1 MICLTYGMT
10 KTYLDKIYSA
20 DSTDLRPF
28 YAQWAKSYDQEVGE
42 NGYITPLRI
51 AEALARHVKD
61 LSIPILDYGCGT
73 GISGQAFQEAGFLT
87 IDGVDIS
94 DEMLEVAAQ
103 KKMYRR
109 LEVFAPETG
118 PDVKLG
124 AYNIIAAVGVIGAG
138 AAPLA
143 VLDQIMALLAP
154 KGLLVFSFNDHTLE
168 DPAYDGRVE
177 NYVKQGQAALH
188 LKDYGDHLPK
198 QKINSN
204 IYILEKL

>member
-1 MICLTYGMT
+1 MT

-20 DSTDLRPF
+20 DSADLRPF
-28 YAQWAKSYDQEVGE
+28 YAQWAQSYDQEVGE
-42 NGYITPLRI
+42 NGYVTPLRI

-73 GISGQAFQEAGFLT
+73 GVSGQAFQEAGFLT

-94 DEMLEVAAQ
+94 AEMLEVAAQ
-103 KKMYRR
+103 KKIYRR
-109 LEVFAPETG
+109 LEVFAPESG
-118 PDVKLG
+118 PNVKLG
-124 AYNIIAAVGVIGAG
+124 AYSIIAAVGVIGAG

-143 VLDQIMALLAP
+143 VLDKMMALLAP

-168 DPAYDGRVE
+168 DPAYDGLVE
-177 NYVKQGQAALH
+177 NYVNQGRAALH
-188 LKDYGDHLPK
+188 LKEYGDHLPK

>member
-1 MICLTYGMT
+1 MT

-20 DSTDLRPF
+20 DSTDLQPC
-28 YAQWAKSYDQEVGE
+28 YAKWVQSYDQEVGE
-42 NGYITPLRI
+42 EGYITPLRI

-73 GISGQAFQEAGFLT
+73 GISGQAFQEEGFLT

-94 DEMLEVAAQ
+94 NEMLKVAAQ
-103 KKMYRR
+103 KKIYRR

-124 AYNIIAAVGVIGAG
+124 AYTIIAAVGVIGAG
-138 AAPLA
+138 AVPLA
-143 VLDQIMALLAP
+143 VLDQIMVLLAA
-154 KGLLVFSFNDHTLE
+154 KGLLVFSFNDHTWE
-168 DPAYDGRVE
+168 DSAYDGLIE
-177 NYVKQGQAALH
+177 NYLKQGQAALH

>member
-1 MICLTYGMT
+1 MT
-10 KTYLDKIYSA
+10 TTYLDKIYSA
-20 DSTDLRPF
+20 DSADLRPF
-28 YAQWAKSYDQEVGE
+28 YAQWAQSYDQEVGE
-42 NGYITPLRI
+42 NGYVTPLRI

-94 DEMLEVAAQ
+94 AEMLKVAAQ
-103 KKMYRR
+103 KKIYRR
-109 LEVFAPETG
+109 LEVFAPEIG
-118 PDVKLG
+118 PNVKLG
-124 AYNIIAAVGVIGAG
+124 AYQIIAAVGVIGAG

-143 VLDQIMALLAP
+143 VLDKMMALLAP

>member
-1 MICLTYGMT
+1 MT
-10 KTYLDKIYSA
+10 TTYLVKIYSA
-20 DSTDLRPF
+20 DSADLRPF
-28 YAQWAKSYDQEVGE
+28 YAQWAQSYDQEVGE
-42 NGYITPLRI
+42 NGYVTPLRI

-73 GISGQAFQEAGFLT
+73 GVSGQAFQEAGFLT

-94 DEMLEVAAQ
+94 AEMLKVAAQ
-103 KKMYRR
+103 KKIYRR
-109 LEVFAPETG
+109 LEVFAPESG
-118 PDVKLG
+118 PNVKLG
-124 AYNIIAAVGVIGAG
+124 AYQIIAAVGVIGAG

-143 VLDQIMALLAP
+143 VLNKILALLAP

-168 DPAYDGRVE
+168 DPAYDGLVE
-177 NYVKQGQAALH
+177 DYVNQGQAVLH
-188 LKDYGDHLPK
+188 LKEHGDHLPE

>member
-1 MICLTYGMT
+1 MT
-10 KTYLDKIYSA
+10 KTYLDKIYST

-28 YAQWAKSYDQEVGE
+28 YAQWAQSYDQEVGE

-73 GISGQAFQEAGFLT
+73 GISGQAFQEAGFPT

-103 KKMYRR
+103 KKIYRR
-109 LEVFAPETG
+109 LEVFAPEIG

-154 KGLLVFSFNDHTLE
+154 KGLLVFSFNDHKLE

>member
-1 MICLTYGMT
+1 MT

-20 DSTDLRPF
+20 DSADLRPF
-28 YAQWAKSYDQEVGE
+28 YAQWAQSYDQEVGE
-42 NGYITPLRI
+42 NGYVTPLRI

-73 GISGQAFQEAGFLT
+73 GVSGQAFQEAGFLT

-94 DEMLEVAAQ
+94 AEMLEVAAQ
-103 KKMYRR
+103 KKIYRR
-109 LEVFAPETG
+109 LEVFAPESG
-118 PDVKLG
+118 PNVKLG
-124 AYNIIAAVGVIGAG
+124 AYQIIAAVGVIGAG

-143 VLDQIMALLAP
+143 VLDKMIALLAP

-168 DPAYDGRVE
+168 DPAYDGLVE
-177 NYVKQGQAALH
+177 DYVNQGRAALH
-188 LKDYGDHLPK
+188 LKEYGDHLPK

>member
-1 MICLTYGMT
+1 MT
-10 KTYLDKIYSA
+10 TTYLDKIYSA
-20 DSTDLRPF
+20 DSADLRPF
-28 YAQWAKSYDQEVGE
+28 YAQWAQSYDQEVGE
-42 NGYITPLRI
+42 NGYVTPLRI

-73 GISGQAFQEAGFLT
+73 GVSGQAFQEAGFLT

-94 DEMLEVAAQ
+94 TEMLEVAAQ
-103 KKMYRR
+103 KKIYRR
-109 LEVFAPETG
+109 LEVFAPESG
-118 PDVKLG
+118 PNVKLG
-124 AYNIIAAVGVIGAG
+124 AYQIIAAVGVIGAG

-143 VLDQIMALLAP
+143 VLDKMIALLAP

-168 DPAYDGRVE
+168 DPAYDGLVE
-177 NYVKQGQAALH
+177 DYVKQGQAVLH
-188 LKDYGDHLPK
+188 LKEYGDHLPK

>member
-1 MICLTYGMT
+1 MT
-10 KTYLDKIYSA
+10 KTYLDKIYST

-28 YAQWAKSYDQEVGE
+28 YAQWAQSYDQEVGE

-87 IDGVDIS
+87 IDGMDIS

-103 KKMYRR
+103 KKIYRR

>member
-1 MICLTYGMT
+1 MT
-10 KTYLDKIYSA
+10 TTYLDKIYSA
-20 DSTDLRPF
+20 DSADLRPF
-28 YAQWAKSYDQEVGE
+28 YAQWAQSYDQEVGE
-42 NGYITPLRI
+42 NGYVTPLRI

-94 DEMLEVAAQ
+94 DEMLKVAAQ
-103 KKMYRR
+103 KKIYRR

-143 VLDQIMALLAP
+143 VLDKMMALLAP

-168 DPAYDGRVE
+168 DPAYDGLVE
-177 NYVKQGQAALH
+177 DYVNQGQAVLH
-188 LKDYGDHLPK
+188 LKEYGDHLPK

>member
-1 MICLTYGMT
+1 MN
-10 KTYLDKIYSA
+10 KTYLDKIYST

-28 YAQWAKSYDQEVGE
+28 YAQWAQSYDQEVGE

-73 GISGQAFQEAGFLT
+73 GISGQAFQEAGFPT

-103 KKMYRR
+103 KKIYRR

>member
-1 MICLTYGMT
+1 MT
-10 KTYLDKIYSA
+10 TTYLDKIYSA
-20 DSTDLRPF
+20 DSADLRPF
-28 YAQWAKSYDQEVGE
+28 YAQWAPSYDQEVGE
-42 NGYITPLRI
+42 NGYVTPLRI

-73 GISGQAFQEAGFLT
+73 GVSGQAFQEVGFLT

-94 DEMLEVAAQ
+94 AEMLEVAAQ
-103 KKMYRR
+103 KKIYRH

-118 PDVKLG
+118 PNLKLG
-124 AYNIIAAVGVIGAG
+124 AYQIIAAVGVIGAG

-143 VLDQIMALLAP
+143 VLDKMMALLAP
-154 KGLLVFSFNDHTLE
+154 KGLLVSSFNDHTLE
-168 DPAYDGRVE
+168 DPAYNGLVE
-177 NYVKQGQAALH
+177 DYVNQGQAVLH
-188 LKDYGDHLPK
+188 LKEYGDHLPK

>member
-1 MICLTYGMT
+1 MT
-10 KTYLDKIYSA
+10 PTYLDTIYRA
-20 DSTDLRPF
+20 DRADLRPS
-28 YAQWAKSYDQEVGE
+28 YAQWAQSYDQEVGE
-42 NGYITPLRI
+42 NGYVTPLRI

-73 GISGQAFQEAGFLT
+73 GVSGQAFQEVGFLT

-94 DEMLEVAAQ
+94 AEMLEVAAQ
-103 KKMYRR
+103 KKIYRH

-118 PDVKLG
+118 PNVKLG
-124 AYNIIAAVGVIGAG
+124 AYQIIAAVGVIGAG

-143 VLDQIMALLAP
+143 VLDKMMALLAP

-168 DPAYDGRVE
+168 DPAYNGLVE
-177 NYVKQGQAALH
+177 DYVNQGQAVLH
-188 LKDYGDHLPK
+188 LKEYGDHLPK

>member
-1 MICLTYGMT
+1 MT
-10 KTYLDKIYSA
+10 TTYLDKIYSA
-20 DSTDLRPF
+20 DSADLRPF
-28 YAQWAKSYDQEVGE
+28 YAQWAQSYDQEVGE
-42 NGYITPLRI
+42 NGYVTPLRI

-73 GISGQAFQEAGFLT
+73 GVSGQAFQEVGFLT

-94 DEMLEVAAQ
+94 AEMLEVAAQ
-103 KKMYRR
+103 KKIYRH

-118 PDVKLG
+118 PNVKLG
-124 AYNIIAAVGVIGAG
+124 AYQIIAAVGVIGAG

-143 VLDQIMALLAP
+143 ILDKMMALLAP

-168 DPAYDGRVE
+168 DPAYDGLVE
-177 NYVKQGQAALH
+177 DYVKQGQAVLH
-188 LKDYGDHLPK
+188 LKEYGDHLPK

>member
-1 MICLTYGMT
+1 MMT
-10 KTYLDKIYSA
+10 TYLDKIYSA
-20 DSTDLRPF
+20 DSADLRPF
-28 YAQWAKSYDQEVGE
+28 YAQWAQSYDQEVGE
-42 NGYITPLRI
+42 NGYVTPLRI

-73 GISGQAFQEAGFLT
+73 GVSGQAFQEAGFLT

-94 DEMLEVAAQ
+94 AEMLEVAAQ
-103 KKMYRR
+103 KKIFRH

-118 PDVKLG
+118 PNVKLG
-124 AYNIIAAVGVIGAG
+124 AYQIIAAVGVIGAG

-143 VLDQIMALLAP
+143 VLDKMIGLLAP
-154 KGLLVFSFNDHTLE
+154 KGLLVFSFNDYTLE
-168 DPAYDGRVE
+168 DPAYDGLVE
-177 NYVKQGQAALH
+177 DYVKQGQAVLH
-188 LKDYGDHLPK
+188 LKEYGDHLPK

>member
-1 MICLTYGMT
+1 MT
-10 KTYLDKIYSA
+10 TTYLDKIYSA
-20 DSTDLRPF
+20 DSADLRPF
-28 YAQWAKSYDQEVGE
+28 YAQWAPSYDQEVGE
-42 NGYITPLRI
+42 NGYVTPLRI

-73 GISGQAFQEAGFLT
+73 GVSGQAFQEVGFLT

-94 DEMLEVAAQ
+94 AEMLEVAAQ
-103 KKMYRR
+103 KKIYRR
-109 LEVFAPETG
+109 LEVFAPESG
-118 PDVKLG
+118 PNVKLG
-124 AYNIIAAVGVIGAG
+124 AYQIIAAVGVIGAG

-143 VLDQIMALLAP
+143 VLDKMMALLAP

-168 DPAYDGRVE
+168 DPAYNGLVE
-177 NYVKQGQAALH
+177 DYVNQGQAVLH
-188 LKDYGDHLPK
+188 LKEYGDHLPK

>member
-1 MICLTYGMT
+1 MT
-10 KTYLDKIYSA
+10 TTYLDKIYSA
-20 DSTDLRPF
+20 DSADLRPF
-28 YAQWAKSYDQEVGE
+28 YAQWAPSYDQEVGE
-42 NGYITPLRI
+42 NGYVTPLRI

-73 GISGQAFQEAGFLT
+73 GVSGQAFQEVGFLT

-94 DEMLEVAAQ
+94 AEMLKVAAQ
-103 KKMYRR
+103 KKIYRR

-118 PDVKLG
+118 PNLKLG
-124 AYNIIAAVGVIGAG
+124 AYQIIAAVGVIGAG

-143 VLDQIMALLAP
+143 VLDKMMALLAP

-168 DPAYDGRVE
+168 DPAYDGLVE
-177 NYVKQGQAALH
+177 DYVNQGQAVLH
-188 LKDYGDHLPK
+188 LKEYGDYLSK

>member
-1 MICLTYGMT
+1 MT
-10 KTYLDKIYSA
+10 TTYLDKIYSA
-20 DSTDLRPF
+20 ESADLLPF
-28 YAQWAKSYDQEVGE
+28 YAQWAQSYDQEVGE
-42 NGYITPLRI
+42 NGYVTPLRI

-73 GISGQAFQEAGFLT
+73 GVSGKAFQKAGFLT

-94 DEMLEVAAQ
+94 AEMLEVAAQ
-103 KKMYRR
+103 KKIYRR
-109 LEVFAPETG
+109 LEVFAPESG
-118 PDVKLG
+118 PNVKLG
-124 AYNIIAAVGVIGAG
+124 AYSIIAAVGVIGAG

-143 VLDQIMALLAP
+143 VLDKMMALLTP

-168 DPAYDGRVE
+168 DPAYDGLVE
-177 NYVKQGQAALH
+177 DYVHQGQAVLH
-188 LKDYGDHLPK
+188 LKEYGDHLPK

>member
-1 MICLTYGMT
+1 MT

-20 DSTDLRPF
+20 DSADLRPF
-28 YAQWAKSYDQEVGE
+28 YAQWAQSYDQEVGE
-42 NGYITPLRI
+42 NGYVTPLRI

-73 GISGQAFQEAGFLT
+73 GVSGQAFQEAGFLT

-94 DEMLEVAAQ
+94 AEMLEVAAQ
-103 KKMYRR
+103 KKIYRR
-109 LEVFAPETG
+109 LEVFAPESG
-118 PDVKLG
+118 PNVKLG
-124 AYNIIAAVGVIGAG
+124 AYSIIAAVGVIGAG

-143 VLDQIMALLAP
+143 VLDKMMALLAP

-168 DPAYDGRVE
+168 DPAYDGLVE
-177 NYVKQGQAALH
+177 EYVNQGRAALH
-188 LKDYGDHLPK
+188 LKEYGDHLPK

>member
-1 MICLTYGMT
+1 MT

-20 DSTDLRPF
+20 DSADLRPF
-28 YAQWAKSYDQEVGE
+28 YAQWAQSYDQEVGE
-42 NGYITPLRI
+42 NGYVTPLRI

-73 GISGQAFQEAGFLT
+73 GVSGQAFQEAGFLT

-94 DEMLEVAAQ
+94 AEMLEVAAQ
-103 KKMYRR
+103 KKIYRR
-109 LEVFAPETG
+109 LEVFAPESG
-118 PDVKLG
+118 PNVKLG
-124 AYNIIAAVGVIGAG
+124 AYSIIAAVGVIGAG

-143 VLDQIMALLAP
+143 VLDKMMALLAP

-168 DPAYDGRVE
+168 DPAYDGLVE
-177 NYVKQGQAALH
+177 DYVNQGRAVLH
-188 LKDYGDHLPK
+188 LKEYGDHLPK

>member
-1 MICLTYGMT
+1 MT

-20 DSTDLRPF
+20 DSADLRPF
-28 YAQWAKSYDQEVGE
+28 YAQWAQSYDQEVGE

-73 GISGQAFQEAGFLT
+73 GISGQAFQEAGFPT

-103 KKMYRR
+103 KKIYRR

>member
-1 MICLTYGMT
+1 MT
-10 KTYLDKIYSA
+10 TTYLDKIYSA
-20 DSTDLRPF
+20 DSADLRPF
-28 YAQWAKSYDQEVGE
+28 YAQWAQSYDQEVGE
-42 NGYITPLRI
+42 NGYVTPLRI

-73 GISGQAFQEAGFLT
+73 GVSGQAFQEVGFLT

-94 DEMLEVAAQ
+94 AEMLEVAAQ
-103 KKMYRR
+103 KKIYRR
-109 LEVFAPETG
+109 LEVFAPESG
-118 PDVKLG
+118 PNVKLG
-124 AYNIIAAVGVIGAG
+124 AYQIIAAVGVIGAG

-143 VLDQIMALLAP
+143 VLDKMMALLAP

-168 DPAYDGRVE
+168 DPAYDGLVE
-177 NYVKQGQAALH
+177 DYVNQGQAVLH
-188 LKDYGDHLPK
+188 LKEYGDHLPK

>member
-1 MICLTYGMT
+1 MT

-20 DSTDLRPF
+20 DNTDLRHF
-28 YAQWAKSYDQEVGE
+28 YAQWAQSYDQEVGE

-51 AEALARHVKD
+51 AEALARHIKD

-103 KKMYRR
+103 KKIYRR

>member
-1 MICLTYGMT
+1 MT

-28 YAQWAKSYDQEVGE
+28 YAQWARSYDQEVGE

-73 GISGQAFQEAGFLT
+73 GISGQAFQEAGFPT

-103 KKMYRR
+103 KKIYRR

>member
-1 MICLTYGMT
+1 MT
-10 KTYLDKIYSA
+10 TTYLDKIYSA
-20 DSTDLRPF
+20 DSADLRPF
-28 YAQWAKSYDQEVGE
+28 YAQWAQSYDQEVGE
-42 NGYITPLRI
+42 NGYVTPLRI

-73 GISGQAFQEAGFLT
+73 GVSGQAFQEAGFLT

-94 DEMLEVAAQ
+94 AEMLEVAAQ
-103 KKMYRR
+103 KKIYRR
-109 LEVFAPETG
+109 LEVFAPEIG
-118 PDVKLG
+118 PNVKLG
-124 AYNIIAAVGVIGAG
+124 AYQIIAAVGVIGAG

-143 VLDQIMALLAP
+143 VLDKMMALLAP

-168 DPAYDGRVE
+168 DPAYDGLVE
-177 NYVKQGQAALH
+177 DYVNQGQAVLH
-188 LKDYGDHLPK
+188 LKEYGDHLPK

>member
-1 MICLTYGMT
+1 M
-10 KTYLDKIYSA
+10 
-20 DSTDLRPF
+20 RPF
-28 YAQWAKSYDQEVGE
+28 YAQWAQSYDQEVGE

-73 GISGQAFQEAGFLT
+73 GISGQAFQEAGFPT

-103 KKMYRR
+103 KKIYRR

>member
-1 MICLTYGMT
+1 MT
-10 KTYLDKIYSA
+10 TTYLDKIYSA
-20 DSTDLRPF
+20 DSADLRPF
-28 YAQWAKSYDQEVGE
+28 YAQWAPSYDQEVGE
-42 NGYITPLRI
+42 NGYVTPLRI

-73 GISGQAFQEAGFLT
+73 GVSGQAFQEVGFLT

-94 DEMLEVAAQ
+94 AEMLEVAA
-103 KKMYRR
+103 KKKIYRH

-118 PDVKLG
+118 PNVKLG
-124 AYNIIAAVGVIGAG
+124 AYQIIAAVGVIGAG

-143 VLDQIMALLAP
+143 ILDKMMALLAP

-168 DPAYDGRVE
+168 DPAYDGLVE
-177 NYVKQGQAALH
+177 DYVNQGQAVLH
-188 LKDYGDHLPK
+188 LKEYGDHLPK

>member
-1 MICLTYGMT
+1 MT
-10 KTYLDKIYSA
+10 TTYLDKIYSA
-20 DSTDLRPF
+20 DSADLRPF
-28 YAQWAKSYDQEVGE
+28 YAQWAQSYDQEVGE
-42 NGYITPLRI
+42 NGYVTPLRI

-73 GISGQAFQEAGFLT
+73 GVSGQAFQKAGFLT

-94 DEMLEVAAQ
+94 AEMLEVAAQ
-103 KKMYRR
+103 KKIYRR
-109 LEVFAPETG
+109 LEVFAPESG
-118 PDVKLG
+118 PNVKLG
-124 AYNIIAAVGVIGAG
+124 AYQIIAAVGVIGAG

-143 VLDQIMALLAP
+143 VLNKIMALLAP

-168 DPAYDGRVE
+168 DPAYDGLVE
-177 NYVKQGQAALH
+177 DYVHQGQAVLH
-188 LKDYGDHLPK
+188 LKEYGDHLPK

>member
-1 MICLTYGMT
+1 MT
-10 KTYLDKIYSA
+10 TTYLDKIYSA
-20 DSTDLRPF
+20 DSADLRPF
-28 YAQWAKSYDQEVGE
+28 YAQWAPSYDQEVGE
-42 NGYITPLRI
+42 NGYVTPLRI

-73 GISGQAFQEAGFLT
+73 GVSGQAFQEVGFLT

-94 DEMLEVAAQ
+94 AEMLEVAAQ
-103 KKMYRR
+103 KKIYRH

-118 PDVKLG
+118 PNVKLG
-124 AYNIIAAVGVIGAG
+124 AYQIIAAVGVIGAG

-143 VLDQIMALLAP
+143 VLDKMMALLAP

-168 DPAYDGRVE
+168 DPAYDGLVE
-177 NYVKQGQAALH
+177 DYVNQGQAVLH
-188 LKDYGDHLPK
+188 LKEYGDHLPK

>member
-1 MICLTYGMT
+1 MT
-10 KTYLDKIYSA
+10 TTYLDKIYSA
-20 DSTDLRPF
+20 DSVDLRPF
-28 YAQWAKSYDQEVGE
+28 YAQWAQSYDQEVGE
-42 NGYITPLRI
+42 NGYVTPLRI
-51 AEALARHVKD
+51 ADALARHVKD

-73 GISGQAFQEAGFLT
+73 GVSGQAFQEVGFLT

-94 DEMLEVAAQ
+94 AEMLEVAAQ
-103 KKMYRR
+103 KKIYRH

-118 PDVKLG
+118 PNVKLG
-124 AYNIIAAVGVIGAG
+124 AYQIIAAVGVIGAG

-143 VLDQIMALLAP
+143 VLDKMMALLAP

-168 DPAYDGRVE
+168 DPAYDGLVE
-177 NYVKQGQAALH
+177 DYVKQGQAVLH
-188 LKDYGDHLPK
+188 LKEYGDHLPK

>member
-1 MICLTYGMT
+1 MT

-28 YAQWAKSYDQEVGE
+28 YAQWARSYDQEVGE

-103 KKMYRR
+103 KKIYRR

>member
-1 MICLTYGMT
+1 MT

-28 YAQWAKSYDQEVGE
+28 YAQWAQSYDQEVGE

-73 GISGQAFQEAGFLT
+73 GISGQAFQEAGFPT

-103 KKMYRR
+103 KKIYRR
-109 LEVFAPETG
+109 LEVFAPQTG

-143 VLDQIMALLAP
+143 VLDQIMALMAP

>member
-1 MICLTYGMT
+1 MT

-20 DSTDLRPF
+20 DSADLRPF
-28 YAQWAKSYDQEVGE
+28 YAQWAQSYDQEVGE
-42 NGYITPLRI
+42 NGYVTPLRI

-73 GISGQAFQEAGFLT
+73 GVSGQAFQEAGFLT

-94 DEMLEVAAQ
+94 AEMLEVAAQ
-103 KKMYRR
+103 KKIYRR
-109 LEVFAPETG
+109 LEVFAPESG
-118 PDVKLG
+118 PNVKLG
-124 AYNIIAAVGVIGAG
+124 AYSIIAAVGVIGAG

-143 VLDQIMALLAP
+143 VLDKMLALLAP

-168 DPAYDGRVE
+168 DPAYDGLVE
-177 NYVKQGQAALH
+177 DYVNQGRAALH
-188 LKDYGDHLPK
+188 LKEYGDHLPK

>member
-1 MICLTYGMT
+1 MT
-10 KTYLDKIYSA
+10 TTYLDKIYSA
-20 DSTDLRPF
+20 DSADLRPF
-28 YAQWAKSYDQEVGE
+28 YAQWAQSYDQEVGE
-42 NGYITPLRI
+42 NGYVTPLRI

-73 GISGQAFQEAGFLT
+73 GVSGQAFQEVGFLT

-94 DEMLEVAAQ
+94 AEMLEVAA
-103 KKMYRR
+103 KKKIYRH

-118 PDVKLG
+118 PNVKLG
-124 AYNIIAAVGVIGAG
+124 AYQIIAAVGVIGAG

-143 VLDQIMALLAP
+143 VLNKILALLAP

-168 DPAYDGRVE
+168 DPAYDGLVE
-177 NYVKQGQAALH
+177 DYVNQGQAVLH
-188 LKDYGDHLPK
+188 LKEYGNHLPK